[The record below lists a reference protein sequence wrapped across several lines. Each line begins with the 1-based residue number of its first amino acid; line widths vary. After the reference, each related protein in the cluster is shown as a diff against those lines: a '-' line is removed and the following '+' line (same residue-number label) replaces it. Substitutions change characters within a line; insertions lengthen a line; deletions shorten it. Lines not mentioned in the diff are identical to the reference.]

1 MRAAGAGAGTPAGE
15 HAWVRLVPWWHVG
28 FAATVVT
35 TSAFAAFNLQSTG
48 RLAAML
54 SLYAGL
60 ALWYVLLPAKFSSR
74 KAGHIYLAG
83 ALAIFVAAEFTYPGS
98 GFLFFILIP
107 QCFVLLRL
115 RTSYVAVIGLLVVG
129 AAAELSYSGVN
140 QATVASV
147 ALFGVISLVFA
158 FLLGGYITRII
169 EQSHQRAV
177 LIEDLERTRAELAEV
192 SREAGALAE
201 RERLAREIH
210 DALAQGFT
218 SVIMLLQAAQAALE
232 RGDLPTARRQL
243 ALAEPAARDGLGE
256 ARSLIAA
263 LVPLALQG
271 STLPS
276 ALQRVCEDS
285 GARFGFSARL
295 EVRGQVAALS
305 HNAEIVLLRGTQEA
319 LTNVGRHA
327 KASSATVV
335 LAFGEGD
342 ASVVVADDGAG
353 FDPVHASGFGVSQL
367 RSRATEVGGHA
378 EVTSSAGE
386 GTTVRVS
393 VPVVGLAA
401 EAAGEP
407 AGGAP
412 VGTPAGGAAVGVAA
426 AGAASAAPGR
436 STGQGAVK

>member
-1 MRAAGAGAGTPAGE
+1 MDGPGRALEPPCGPAGAGAGTPAGE

-158 FLLGGYITRII
+158 FLLGGCITRII

-201 RERLAREIH
+201 RERSAREID

-218 SVIMLLQAAQAALE
+218 SVITSSRPPRRPSSGGTCLRPAASWRWPSRLHAMGWGGPFPY
-232 RGDLPTARRQL
+232 RCPTAR
-243 ALAEPAARDGLGE
+243 A
-256 ARSLIAA
+256 I
-263 LVPLALQG
+263 
-271 STLPS
+271 S
-276 ALQRVCEDS
+276 ACL
-285 GARFGFSARL
+285 
-295 EVRGQVAALS
+295 
-305 HNAEIVLLRGTQEA
+305 
-319 LTNVGRHA
+319 
-327 KASSATVV
+327 
-335 LAFGEGD
+335 
-342 ASVVVADDGAG
+342 
-353 FDPVHASGFGVSQL
+353 
-367 RSRATEVGGHA
+367 
-378 EVTSSAGE
+378 
-386 GTTVRVS
+386 
-393 VPVVGLAA
+393 
-401 EAAGEP
+401 
-407 AGGAP
+407 
-412 VGTPAGGAAVGVAA
+412 
-426 AGAASAAPGR
+426 
-436 STGQGAVK
+436 